1 MKRRDPAV
9 FRQSLV
15 QLLEAHPARE
25 DQFEIEFEA
34 LRAEGH
40 PVYSEVLY
48 ILTHLSFTESEARK
62 HWQKVAA
69 QRVQLKNQLGRDVG
83 LRVAILDYFVN
94 LNPALKSPKVIELSI
109 YERTERSAVSD
120 GLTGLFNHIY
130 FMQAL
135 RREVQRSR
143 RHSFPVSMG
152 FFDLDN
158 FKRLNDTRGHLEGDR
173 VLIKTAALVKETLRE
188 MDIAARYGGEEFAV
202 ILPDTPR
209 TGGFVVA
216 ERIRRL
222 VEERFRRSRKTPDV
236 TLSGGV
242 ATCPDDADTTEGLI
256 HKADQGLYRS
266 KADGK
271 NRITLASGERRRHT
285 RIPMTHRATIGGA
298 SRKIAART
306 KNVSESGL
314 LLSLKK
320 PMPIGSD
327 LQLVVHPE
335 RGESMGL
342 RGEVVRVQ
350 ADAEQAFYD
359 VGLRLQ
365 GDPTQMR
372 LVVGRGGHA

>member
-1 MKRRDPAV
+1 
-9 FRQSLV
+9 
-15 QLLEAHPARE
+15 
-25 DQFEIEFEA
+25 
-34 LRAEGH
+34 
-40 PVYSEVLY
+40 
-48 ILTHLSFTESEARK
+48 
-62 HWQKVAA
+62 
-69 QRVQLKNQLGRDVG
+69 
-83 LRVAILDYFVN
+83 
-94 LNPALKSPKVIELSI
+94 
-109 YERTERSAVSD
+109 
-120 GLTGLFNHIY
+120 
-130 FMQAL
+130 
-135 RREVQRSR
+135 
-143 RHSFPVSMG
+143 
-152 FFDLDN
+152 
-158 FKRLNDTRGHLEGDR
+158 
-173 VLIKTAALVKETLRE
+173 
-188 MDIAARYGGEEFAV
+188 
-202 ILPDTPR
+202 
-209 TGGFVVA
+209 
-216 ERIRRL
+216 

-285 RIPMTHRATIGGA
+285 RIPMTHRVTIGGA
-298 SRKIAART
+298 NRKVAART

-327 LQLVVHPE
+327 LQFVVHPE

-342 RGEVVRVQ
+342 RGEVVRVEA